1 MRTLEIL
8 MSWNIDPES
17 DDPGTSLASL
27 IAVLI
32 SHGCHMKSLEYINL
46 SDPWLFTNH
55 EAKNGIREHQRLI
68 AEVCQPD

>member
-46 SDPWLFTNH
+46 SDPWLLPTMKLRMVS
-55 EAKNGIREHQRLI
+55 ESIRGL
-68 AEVCQPD
+68 